1 MGQKT
6 EFQGAVREG
15 QFTKCEKDVVFE
27 LQVRDERSYIYIY
40 SLIHTQKYMYL
51 YPCCKQKLYY
61 FIL

>member
-27 LQVRDERSYIYIY
+27 LQVRDERSGHIYIYIY
-40 SLIHTQKYMYL
+40 IFSHTHTKIYVPIPML
-51 YPCCKQKLYY
+51 
-61 FIL
+61 

>member
-27 LQVRDERSYIYIY
+27 LQVRDERSGHIYIYIF
-40 SLIHTQKYMYL
+40 SHTHTKIYVPIPML
-51 YPCCKQKLYY
+51 
-61 FIL
+61 